1 MTFKKYF
8 QELVVQG
15 ITPSRFMMHR
25 ALEDRNAR
33 IVSPCVDLG
42 GGKPQAQTYL
52 KHFRYETPEKV
63 LLADISPEAD
73 VYCDLDKT
81 LPFAEGQFKTV
92 LVINVLC
99 LIFNYESVL
108 KEVYRILE
116 KGGKAYI
123 WTSLNANTHPH
134 PNDYFR
140 FTDQALLKIFK
151 QAGFSKVEVY
161 PYGGIALTIGTYM
174 GQLTQKVK
182 PVATLLYLM
191 SFGFNRIIDL
201 VKPQK
206 NAQKLPLGYL
216 CVVTK

>member
-8 QELVVQG
+8 QELIVQG
-15 ITPSRFMMHR
+15 LTPSRFMMHR
-25 ALEDRNAR
+25 ALEEKNTR
-33 IVSPCVDLG
+33 IISPCVDLG
-42 GGKPQAQTYL
+42 GWKPQAQTYL
-52 KHFRYETPEKV
+52 KYFTYDTSEKV

-73 VYCDLDKT
+73 VYCDLEKS
-81 LPFAEGQFKTV
+81 LPLGDGQFRTA

-99 LIFNYESVL
+99 LVFNYELVIR
-108 KEVYRILE
+108 EVYRILE

-140 FTDQALLKIFK
+140 FTDQALLKIFQ
-151 QAGFSKVEVY
+151 QAGFSNVEVY
-161 PYGGIALTIGTYM
+161 PYGGIGLTIGTYM

-182 PVATLLYLM
+182 LISTLIYLI
-191 SFGFNRIIDL
+191 SFGLNKIIDL
-201 VKPQK
+201 VRPDK
-206 NAQKLPLGYL
+206 NAQKWPLGYL